1 MAGGATSTVHRRKV
15 TIGAAIAITH
25 RNTFS
30 MSQARVWL
38 ITGANSGIG
47 LRLALHALSNGD
59 KVIAA
64 ARNVSKL
71 PASLAQA
78 TALALDPGS
87 SRRDI
92 KTAVAS
98 ALSIHPRIDVLVNM
112 AGYGLSSPVE
122 YLDENELKDQFNV
135 NVFGP
140 ISIIQEILPTMRA
153 QKSGHILNVSSIA
166 GFAGSPPFG
175 AYNASKAALDA
186 FTETLDREVEP
197 FGIRALSIV
206 PGYFPTNFLSTAL
219 ATYKQERVGEYTLP
233 QQGYG
238 AFEKYHQAHMDQ
250 GQIGD
255 ATKAAARIYEI
266 VVLGPGKGAKR
277 EWVRVPLGPDCA
289 SRMKAKITVLRE
301 SVDAY
306 EPIWSSTDVE
316 KERLQEFA

>member
-1 MAGGATSTVHRRKV
+1 MP
-15 TIGAAIAITH
+15 
-25 RNTFS
+25 
-30 MSQARVWL
+30 QARVWL

-47 LRLALHALSNGD
+47 LRLALHALAKGD

-64 ARNVSKL
+64 ARDVAKL
-71 PASLAQA
+71 PSSLAQA
-78 TALALDPGS
+78 SPLALDPGS
-87 SRRDI
+87 SSSDI
-92 KTAVAS
+92 KATVATAV
-98 ALSIHPRIDVLVNM
+98 SIHQRIDVLVNM

-122 YLDENELKDQFNV
+122 YLDEKELKNQFDV

-140 ISIIQEILPTMRA
+140 ISIIQFLLPTMRA

-166 GFAGSPPFG
+166 GFAGSPPFA

-197 FGIRALSIV
+197 FNIRALSIV

-219 ATYKQERVGEYTLP
+219 ATRKEDHVGEYTLP

-238 AFEKYHQAHMDQ
+238 VFDKVHQIHLDQ
-250 GQIGD
+250 EQIGD
-255 ATKAAARIYEI
+255 AAKAAARIWEI
-266 VVLGPGKGAKR
+266 VAGEGYASGLVPEQGAKR

-289 SRMKAKITVLRE
+289 ARMRTKIKVLQE

-316 KERLQEFA
+316 KERLQDFA